1 MYSPS
6 LTLRLT
12 AIFTLIVALACG
24 GISLILYSALRSEL
38 VWRDD
43 QTLINR
49 AAQLRQLL
57 EGGAHPDSLPLYF
70 NRMVDT
76 RQDNLSIGSQYQQ
89 NVSINHTGVALPEM
103 SPTPVSTPPGEQQ
116 IHRWIGADNIEASA
130 LSLQARSEEGPIVI
144 TLARVAR
151 ERAIMLERY
160 RQQSILVSLAAILL
174 CAALSPL
181 LIRRGLRAIG
191 RLSQAMAET
200 GSDRLTHTV
209 PLQAMPKELLPLGE
223 ALNTMRQRLST
234 DFIRLTQFAD
244 DLAHEIRTPINV
256 LLGQNQVA
264 LGHARSTEEY
274 QALLEGNIEELE
286 ALSRLTEN
294 ILFLARATHHN
305 IRLNKETF
313 LLHDAL
319 ETLIDFLEPVA
330 EEREMVIELH
340 ADGHLT
346 ADKMLFQRAMTNLL
360 VNAIR
365 YAPGHGTIAVST
377 IHRGD
382 VTEIEVA
389 NAGDALAE
397 PEKVFERFWRGDN
410 VRHTAGSGLGL
421 SLVSAIAALHGGSA
435 YYRHEDGG
443 NIFGLRLVSCSSRV
457 DTSTASSAKTRAAT
471 L

>member
-76 RQDNLSIGSQYQQ
+76 RQDILSIGSQHQQ

-340 ADGHLT
+340 ANGHLT

-365 YAPGHGTIAVST
+365 YAPGHGAIAVST
-377 IHRGD
+377 LHRGD

-443 NIFGLRLVSCSSRV
+443 NIFGVRLVSCSSRV

>member
-12 AIFTLIVALACG
+12 AIFTLIMALACG
-24 GISLILYSALRSEL
+24 GISLILYQALRSEL

-57 EGGAHPDSLPLYF
+57 EDGAHPNSLPLYF
-70 NRMVDT
+70 NRMVDI
-76 RQDNLSIGSQYQQ
+76 RQDILSIRSQHEQ
-89 NVSINHTGVALPEM
+89 NVSINHTGVALPAI
-103 SPTPVSTPPGEQQ
+103 SPTPVSRPPNEKQL
-116 IHRWIGADNIEASA
+116 HRWINADNTEASA
-130 LSLQARSEEGPIVI
+130 LSLQANSPLGPVTI

-151 ERAIMLERY
+151 ERALMLERY

-174 CAALSPL
+174 CAAVSPL

-191 RLSQAMAET
+191 RLSQIMAET
-200 GSDRLTHTV
+200 GSDRLNHPV
-209 PLQAMPKELLPLGE
+209 PLQAIPRELLPLGE
-223 ALNTMRQRLST
+223 ALNAMRQRLST

-264 LGHARSTEEY
+264 LGHERSAAEY

-286 ALSRLTEN
+286 GLSRLTEN
-294 ILFLARATHHN
+294 ILFLARATHYN
-305 IRLNKETF
+305 IKLNKEAF

-319 ETLIDFLEPVA
+319 ETLIDFLEPLA
-330 EEREMVIELH
+330 EERERVIELS
-340 ADGHLT
+340 AEGWLT

-360 VNAIR
+360 TNAIR
-365 YAPGHGTIAVST
+365 YSPAKGKIAVST
-377 IHRGD
+377 FHRGEY
-382 VTEIEVA
+382 VEIEVS
-389 NAGDALAE
+389 NAGEALAE
-397 PEKVFERFWRGDN
+397 PDKLFERFWRGDN

-421 SLVSAIAALHGGSA
+421 SLVSAIATLHGGSA
-435 YYRHEDGG
+435 YYLHQRGN
-443 NIFGLRLVSCSSRV
+443 NIFGLRLPS
-457 DTSTASSAKTRAAT
+457 
-471 L
+471 

>member
-1 MYSPS
+1 MHSPS

-12 AIFTLIVALACG
+12 AIFTLIMALACG

-57 EGGAHPDSLPLYF
+57 EDGAQPESLPLYF
-70 NRMVDT
+70 NRMVDI
-76 RQDNLSIGSQYQQ
+76 RQDILSIRPQQAQ
-89 NVSINHTGVALPEM
+89 NVTINHTGIALPDIA
-103 SPTPVSTPPGEQQ
+103 PTPVNTPPNAQQ
-116 IHRWIGADNIEASA
+116 LHRWRSADDMDASA
-130 LSLQARSEEGPIVI
+130 LSLQANSPRGPVIV

-151 ERAIMLERY
+151 ERAMMLERY

-181 LIRRGLRAIG
+181 LIRRGLRSIG
-191 RLSQAMAET
+191 RLSQIVAET
-200 GSDRLTHTV
+200 ASDRLNQPV
-209 PLQAMPKELLPLGE
+209 PLQAIPQELLPLGN
-223 ALNTMRQRLST
+223 ALNAMRQSLST

-264 LGHARSTEEY
+264 LSYQRSVAEY

-286 ALSRLTEN
+286 GLSRLTEN

-305 IRLNKETF
+305 IKLNQETF
-313 LLHDAL
+313 SLSESL
-319 ETLIDFLEPVA
+319 EMVIDFLEPLA
-330 EEREMVIELH
+330 EEREMVIELN
-340 ADGHLT
+340 AQGSLT
-346 ADKMLFQRAMTNLL
+346 ADKMLFQRAITNLL
-360 VNAIR
+360 TNAIR
-365 YAPGHGTIAVST
+365 YAPGKGTIAVST
-377 IHRGD
+377 AHRGNA
-382 VTEIEVA
+382 VEIEVA
-389 NAGDALAE
+389 NDGEPLAE
-397 PEKVFERFWRGDN
+397 PEKAFERFWRGDN

-435 YYRHEDGG
+435 CYRHAQGK
-443 NIFGLRLVSCSSRV
+443 NIFGLRLPS
-457 DTSTASSAKTRAAT
+457 
-471 L
+471 

>member
-1 MYSPS
+1 MHSPS

-12 AIFTLIVALACG
+12 AIFTLIMALACG
-24 GISLILYSALRSEL
+24 GISLILYNALRSEL

-57 EGGAHPDSLPLYF
+57 QDGAQPESLPLYF
-70 NRMVDT
+70 NRMVDI
-76 RQDNLSIGSQYQQ
+76 RQDILSIRPQQAQ
-89 NVSINHTGVALPEM
+89 NVTINHTGVALPDIA
-103 SPTPVSTPPGEQQ
+103 PTPVNTPPSAQQ
-116 IHRWIGADNIEASA
+116 LHRWRSADDMDASA
-130 LSLQARSEEGPIVI
+130 LSLQANSPHGPVTV

-151 ERAIMLERY
+151 ERAMMLERY

-191 RLSQAMAET
+191 RLSQIVAET
-200 GSDRLTHTV
+200 ASDRLNQPV
-209 PLQAMPKELLPLGE
+209 PLQAIPQELLPLGK
-223 ALNTMRQRLST
+223 AHNAMRQSLST

-256 LLGQNQVA
+256 MLGQNQVA
-264 LGHARSTEEY
+264 LGHQRSVAEY

-305 IRLNKETF
+305 IRLNQETF
-313 LLHDAL
+313 SLSEAL
-319 ETLIDFLEPVA
+319 EMVVDFLEPLA
-330 EEREMVIELH
+330 EEREMAIELN
-340 ADGHLT
+340 AQGSLT
-346 ADKMLFQRAMTNLL
+346 ADKMLFQRAITNLL
-360 VNAIR
+360 TNAIR
-365 YAPGHGTIAVST
+365 YAPGNGTIAVST
-377 IHRGD
+377 IQGGNS
-382 VTEIEVA
+382 VEIEVA
-389 NAGDALAE
+389 NDGEPLAE
-397 PEKVFERFWRGDN
+397 PEKAFERFWRGDN

-435 YYRHEDGG
+435 YYRHAQGK
-443 NIFGLRLVSCSSRV
+443 NIFGLRLP
-457 DTSTASSAKTRAAT
+457 A
-471 L
+471 

>member
-12 AIFTLIVALACG
+12 AIFTLIMALACG
-24 GISLILYSALRSEL
+24 GISLILYNALRSEL

-57 EGGAHPDSLPLYF
+57 QDGAQPESLPLYF
-70 NRMVDT
+70 NRMVDI
-76 RQDNLSIGSQYQQ
+76 RQDILSIRPQQAQ
-89 NVSINHTGVALPEM
+89 NVTINHTGVALPDIA
-103 SPTPVSTPPGEQQ
+103 PTPVNTPPSAQQ
-116 IHRWIGADNIEASA
+116 LHRWRSADDMDASA
-130 LSLQARSEEGPIVI
+130 LSLQANSPYGPVTV

-151 ERAIMLERY
+151 ERAMMLERY
-160 RQQSILVSLAAILL
+160 RQQSIMVSLAAILL

-191 RLSQAMAET
+191 RLSQIVAET
-200 GSDRLTHTV
+200 ASDRLNQPV
-209 PLQAMPKELLPLGE
+209 PLQAIPQELLPLGK
-223 ALNTMRQRLST
+223 ALNAMRQSLST

-256 LLGQNQVA
+256 MLGQNQVA
-264 LGHARSTEEY
+264 LGHQRSVAEY

-305 IRLNKETF
+305 IRLNQETF
-313 LLHDAL
+313 SLSEAL
-319 ETLIDFLEPVA
+319 EMVVDFLEPLA
-330 EEREMVIELH
+330 EEREMAIELN
-340 ADGHLT
+340 AQGSLT
-346 ADKMLFQRAMTNLL
+346 ADKMLFQRAITNLL
-360 VNAIR
+360 TNAIR
-365 YAPGHGTIAVST
+365 YAPGNGTIAVST
-377 IHRGD
+377 IQGGNS
-382 VTEIEVA
+382 VEIEVA
-389 NAGDALAE
+389 NDGEPLAE
-397 PEKVFERFWRGDN
+397 PEKAFERFWRGDN

-435 YYRHEDGG
+435 YYRHAQGK
-443 NIFGLRLVSCSSRV
+443 NIFGLRLP
-457 DTSTASSAKTRAAT
+457 A
-471 L
+471 

>member
-12 AIFTLIVALACG
+12 AIFTLIMALACG
-24 GISLILYSALRSEL
+24 GISLILYNALRSEL

-57 EGGAHPDSLPLYF
+57 EDGAHPDSLPLYF
-70 NRMVDT
+70 NRMVDI
-76 RQDNLSIGSQYQQ
+76 RQDILSIRSPHAQ
-89 NVSINHTGVALPEM
+89 NVSINHTGVTLPAM

-116 IHRWIGADNIEASA
+116 LHRWVNADQTEASA
-130 LSLQARSEEGPIVI
+130 LSLQARSQEGPVTI

-151 ERAIMLERY
+151 ERALMLEQY

-174 CAALSPL
+174 CAAVSPL

-191 RLSQAMAET
+191 RLSQIMAET

-209 PLQAMPKELLPLGE
+209 PLQAIPKELLPLGE
-223 ALNTMRQRLST
+223 ALNAMRQRLST

-274 QALLEGNIEELE
+274 EALLEGNIEELE
-286 ALSRLTEN
+286 GLSRLTEN

-305 IRLNKETF
+305 IKLNKETF

-319 ETLIDFLEPVA
+319 ETIIDFLEPLA

-340 ADGHLT
+340 ADGSLT

-360 VNAIR
+360 INAIR
-365 YAPGHGTIAVST
+365 YAPGKGTIAVSSL
-377 IHRGD
+377 HRGGPI
-382 VTEIEVA
+382 EIEVA
-389 NAGDALAE
+389 NAGDPLAE
-397 PEKVFERFWRGDN
+397 PEKLFERFWRGDN

-421 SLVSAIAALHGGSA
+421 SLVSAIATLHGGSA
-435 YYRHEDGG
+435 YYRHEDGMT
-443 NIFGLRLVSCSSRV
+443 IFGMRLGG
-457 DTSTASSAKTRAAT
+457 
-471 L
+471 

>member
-24 GISLILYSALRSEL
+24 GISVILYNALRSEL

-43 QTLINR
+43 RTLINR

-57 EGGAHPDSLPLYF
+57 EDGAHPNSLPLYF
-70 NRMVDT
+70 NRMVDI
-76 RQDNLSIGSQYQQ
+76 RQDILSIRSQHQQ

-103 SPTPVSTPPGEQQ
+103 SPTPVGTPPDEQQ
-116 IHRWIGADNIEASA
+116 LHRWIGADNAEASA
-130 LSLQARSEEGPIVI
+130 LSLQARSQEGPIVI

-151 ERAIMLERY
+151 ERAVMLERY

-191 RLSQAMAET
+191 RLSQIVAET

-209 PLQAMPKELLPLGE
+209 PLQAIPKELLPLGE

-264 LGHARSTEEY
+264 LGHPRSAAEY
-274 QALLEGNIEELE
+274 QALLEANIEELE
-286 ALSRLTEN
+286 GLSRLTEN

-319 ETLIDFLEPVA
+319 ETPIDFLEPLA

-346 ADKMLFQRAMTNLL
+346 ADEMLFQRAITNLL

-365 YAPGHGTIAVST
+365 YAPGSGTIAVST
-377 IHRGD
+377 VHRGD
-382 VTEIEVA
+382 VTDIEVA
-389 NAGDALAE
+389 NDGEALAE
-397 PEKVFERFWRGDN
+397 TEKVFERFWRGDN
-410 VRHTAGSGLGL
+410 VRHTAGTGLGL
-421 SLVSAIAALHGGSA
+421 TLVSAIAALHGGSA
-435 YYRHEDGG
+435 YYRHEGG
-443 NIFGLRLVSCSSRV
+443 KNIFGIRLRSEEE
-457 DTSTASSAKTRAAT
+457 
-471 L
+471 